1 MIGSRPTRIWVLMW
15 ILAAIGIAFLALPVV
30 SLFWRA
36 IDYRDAVSD
45 ARTRGILVDAV
56 MLSLLT
62 SALAMVLVVGFGTP
76 LAYVLA
82 RSQSRFAKIVDAVI
96 DLPILLPPAV
106 AGIALLTA
114 FGRAGTLG
122 GWLDDRGVQIGF
134 TTTAVVLAQVFVSS
148 PFFIRSARAGF
159 MRIDRNLEDAA
170 ADLGAPPFTVF
181 RRITLPLVRNSLV
194 AGAVL
199 AWARALGEFG
209 ATIMF
214 AGSRRGV
221 TQTMPLAIYERF
233 GSGDLPAA
241 IVMSVVLL
249 GISVVFLVM
258 VRVVGERSV

>member
-1 MIGSRPTRIWVLMW
+1 MQTMGPTRTMAAMW
-15 ILAAIGIAFLALPVV
+15 ALASIGLLFLSLPVV
-30 SLFWRA
+30 SLVWRA
-36 IDYRDAVSD
+36 FEHRAALEDE
-45 ARTRGILVDAV
+45 RTRGILWDAIG
-56 MLSLLT
+56 LSLFT
-62 SALAMVLVVGFGTP
+62 SSVAMVLVVALGTP

-82 RSQSRFAKIVDAVI
+82 RSTSRAARVIDAII

-114 FGRAGTLG
+114 FGRAGSVG
-122 GWLDDRGVQIGF
+122 GWLDNHNVQIGF
-134 TTTAVVLAQVFVSS
+134 TSTAVILAQIFVSA
-148 PFFIRSARAGF
+148 PFFVRSARAGF
-159 MRIDRNLEDAA
+159 LRIDRNLEEAA
-170 ADLGAPPFTVF
+170 ADLGAPPWSVF
-181 RRITLPLVRNSLV
+181 RRITLPLARNSLV

-214 AGSRRGV
+214 AGNRRSI

-249 GISVVFLVM
+249 GISMVFLLT
-258 VRVVGERSV
+258 VRLVGERS